1 MISSLCSVD
10 IQASWEQAPSFDN
23 RIELSQKKD
32 RFGVPLVNLYW
43 NIFPIDFRTIR
54 LSVLE
59 FGRYLLDTDLGRI
72 KIFEEILGT
81 SSLPDASILAGFHHM
96 GGTRMSSDPVKGV
109 VDRNCR
115 VHGQTNL
122 YVIGSSVF
130 SSGGHANPTLTI
142 VQLSLRLSNYLKSV
156 V

>member
-1 MISSLCSVD
+1 
-10 IQASWEQAPSFDN
+10 
-23 RIELSQKKD
+23 
-32 RFGVPLVNLYW
+32 
-43 NIFPIDFRTIR
+43 
-54 LSVLE
+54 
-59 FGRYLLDTDLGRI
+59 
-72 KIFEEILGT
+72 
-81 SSLPDASILAGFHHM
+81 
-96 GGTRMSSDPVKGV
+96 MSSDPVKGV